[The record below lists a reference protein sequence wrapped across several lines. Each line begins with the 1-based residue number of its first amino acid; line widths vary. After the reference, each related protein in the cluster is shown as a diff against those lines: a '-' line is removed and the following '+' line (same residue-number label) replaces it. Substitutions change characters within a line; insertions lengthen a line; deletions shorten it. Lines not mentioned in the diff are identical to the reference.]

1 MICGPVESL
10 GSWENFWVL
19 VECPS
24 PGRRPRLLQNICG
37 TVEVLVKVLDSFFQ
51 LLAEESTNGK
61 SADPTVWLDRLAVIF
76 R

>member
-1 MICGPVESL
+1 MSSGHNQQKLIK
-10 GSWENFWVL
+10 NK
-19 VECPS
+19 
-24 PGRRPRLLQNICG
+24 NIV
-37 TVEVLVKVLDSFFQ
+37 TKPDFMFMLFQ